1 LQPKG
6 KNMGQKD
13 KKTKRTVQLVTS
25 FSEEELTFVNN
36 YLHKYKITNRSRW
49 MRETL
54 LAFIHRNLEDDYP
67 TLFNEHE
74 MRR

>member
-1 LQPKG
+1 MVQKG
-6 KNMGQKD
+6 K
-13 KKTKRTVQLVTS
+13 KTNRTIQLAAMFT
-25 FSEEELTFVNN
+25 EEEMAFVNN

-67 TLFNEHE
+67 TLFNEHD